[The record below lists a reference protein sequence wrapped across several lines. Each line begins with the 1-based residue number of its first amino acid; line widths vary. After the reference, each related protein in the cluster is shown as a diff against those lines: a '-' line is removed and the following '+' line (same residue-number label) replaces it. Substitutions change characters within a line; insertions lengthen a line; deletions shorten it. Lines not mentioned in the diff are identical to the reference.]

1 MRATKS
7 KRNKGILSLSFL
19 NLLSGVLSAQVLSTT
34 SLLKWYIKLTLQRV
48 HWDKAQHTLRWT
60 EMWPSESLCFVAF
73 SCIWPDTEKI
83 DKHYHYR
90 TNLPCAIFFV
100 PLCHI
105 QMRSHLVKGRSPETN
120 LLLDDSMLTY
130 TLLLAIHCTDE
141 CFNYKSTHFELH
153 LFIATIHCHEWNIL
167 FILKGADQTA
177 DSMQAI
183 KKEKRGRKKLVLI
196 C

>member
-7 KRNKGILSLSFL
+7 NRNKGILSLSSL
-19 NLLSGVLSAQVLSTT
+19 NLLSAVLSAQVLSTT
-34 SLLKWYIKLTLQRV
+34 SLLKWYIKLTLHRV

-60 EMWPSESLCFVAF
+60 EMWPSESLCFH
-73 SCIWPDTEKI
+73 CHRQT
-83 DKHYHYR
+83 
-90 TNLPCAIFFV
+90 LPLQIKFALCHFFFV

-105 QMRSHLVKGRSPETN
+105 QMRSRLVKGRSPETN

-130 TLLLAIHCTDE
+130 TLLLAIRCTDE
-141 CFNYKSTHFELH
+141 CFNYKSTHFELR

-167 FILKGADQTA
+167 FILRGADQTA
-177 DSMQAI
+177 DNMQAI
-183 KKEKRGRKKLVLI
+183 KKKKKREKNLVLI